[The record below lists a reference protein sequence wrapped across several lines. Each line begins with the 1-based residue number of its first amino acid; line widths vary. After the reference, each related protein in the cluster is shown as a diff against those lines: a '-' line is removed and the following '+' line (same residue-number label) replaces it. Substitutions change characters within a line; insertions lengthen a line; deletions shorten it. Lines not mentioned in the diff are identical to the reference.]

1 MVDEDGV
8 PVESPAALDDLWFQH
23 FAAMEDGVEMDG
35 AQLVDTI
42 TQMHRDRQLI
52 VPSLHQVPT
61 LFDIEVAFRAN
72 KYGEA
77 SYHDGVPADLCHR
90 YPHILARSFHHL
102 ALKQCLSI
110 REPVTYKGGVLI
122 HAYKGRGSAALC
134 DNHRALM
141 VSSVLSKAMHSILGR
156 DCLDAF
162 DHYRLPL
169 QLGGLPGRSVSQGSQ
184 TLLCYAHHCRE
195 RQQSLGIL
203 FIDIRQAFYRLFRE
217 HIVACDDPDSTV
229 IRLFATLGL
238 PSEGFQQFAAEL
250 SGDTAMQEAR
260 AAPFLQAHISEA
272 VSGTWFHR
280 LGSSRKARTR
290 KGSRPG
296 DNLADLL
303 FAYAFRRLLARV
315 ISDLEKMEC
324 SLTFTACV
332 EKHPY
337 PAQLTNPR
345 QRTFETLGPIWADDL
360 AVMVSDNE
368 PSRLISKLQFV
379 ASNLFDKFSYTGMD
393 ICEQGEN

>member
-1 MVDEDGV
+1 
-8 PVESPAALDDLWFQH
+8 
-23 FAAMEDGVEMDG
+23 MDG

-72 KYGEA
+72 KYGKA

-141 VSSVLSKAMHSILGR
+141 VSSVLSKAMHSILRR

-162 DHYRLPL
+162 DHCRLPL

-229 IRLFATLGL
+229 IRLYLLLLVCHRNVFNN
-238 PSEGFQQFAAEL
+238 S
-250 SGDTAMQEAR
+250 
-260 AAPFLQAHISEA
+260 LQ
-272 VSGTWFHR
+272 
-280 LGSSRKARTR
+280 
-290 KGSRPG
+290 
-296 DNLADLL
+296 N
-303 FAYAFRRLLARV
+303 
-315 ISDLEKMEC
+315 
-324 SLTFTACV
+324 
-332 EKHPY
+332 
-337 PAQLTNPR
+337 
-345 QRTFETLGPIWADDL
+345 
-360 AVMVSDNE
+360 
-368 PSRLISKLQFV
+368 
-379 ASNLFDKFSYTGMD
+379 
-393 ICEQGEN
+393 